1 MNTMNVNP
9 LLTRKAYVQKDPF
22 WYNDPSILF
31 RKDRLDEFYPSRNMT
46 LIEQLNAIVRLFI
59 YISILLMLFRKD
71 MNYIFLIIA
80 ILVLTY
86 AIYFYS
92 DETVVFNTFT
102 LDRNTLDTDI
112 KVNKDTVEP
121 TIDNPFMNVL
131 LTDYTDNPNRIAV
144 SSLNNYNNKK
154 LNEQVDETFYYNLYR
169 DVDDVYDKYNSQ
181 RQFYTMPSTT
191 IPNEQDKF
199 VKWAYKTPPTC
210 KEDNGYRCYGNSYFP
225 LKDSKYR
232 NQFYI

>member
-210 KEDNGYRCYGNSYFP
+210 KEDNGYRCYGNLYFP

>member
-1 MNTMNVNP
+1 MNMINMDR
-9 LLTRKAYVQKDPF
+9 LLTKKAFIQKDKF
-22 WYNDPSILF
+22 WYDDPTILF
-31 RKDRLDEFYPSRNMT
+31 KKERLDEFYPSRDMT
-46 LIEQLNAIVRLFI
+46 LTEQLNSLVRLFI
-59 YISILLMLFRKD
+59 YISLLFAIFKQDVNYLF
-71 MNYIFLIIA
+71 IIVA

-86 AIYFYS
+86 AIYHYS
-92 DETVVFNTFT
+92 DEKPLFNSFN
-102 LDRNTLDTDI
+102 LDKTTPDTDI
-112 KVNKDTVEP
+112 VINKDIIEP

-131 LTDYTDNPNRIAV
+131 LTDYTDNPERIAAN
-144 SSLNNYNNKK
+144 SLNNYNNTK
-154 LNEQVDETFYYNLYR
+154 LNEKIDNTFYYNLYR

-210 KEDNGYRCYGNSYFP
+210 KEDNGYRCYGNLYFP

>member
-1 MNTMNVNP
+1 MNIMNVNP
-9 LLTRKAYVQKDPF
+9 LLTRKAYIQKDTF
-22 WYNDPSILF
+22 WYNEPTILF

-46 LIEQLNAIVRLFI
+46 LTEQLNSIVRLFI
-59 YISILLMLFRKD
+59 YISVLLMLFRKD
-71 MNYIFLIIA
+71 ANYIFLIIG

-92 DETVVFNTFT
+92 DEKVLFNSFN
-102 LDRNTLDTDI
+102 LDKNTLDTDI
-112 KVNKDTVEP
+112 KVDKSVISP

-131 LTDYTDNPNRIAV
+131 LTDYTDNPERIAV
-144 SSLNNYNNKK
+144 SGLNNYNNKK
-154 LNEQVDETFYYNLYR
+154 LNDEIDNTFYYNLYR

-191 IPNEQDKF
+191 IPNQQDRF
-199 VKWAYKTPPTC
+199 VKWAYMTPPTC
-210 KEDNGYRCYGNSYFP
+210 KEDNGYRCYGNLYFP

-232 NQFYI
+232 NQYYV

>member
-9 LLTRKAYVQKDPF
+9 LLTRKAYIQKDPF
-22 WYNDPSILF
+22 WYNEPSILF

-46 LIEQLNAIVRLFI
+46 LTEQLNSIVRLFI
-59 YISILLMLFRKD
+59 YICVLLMLFRKD
-71 MNYIFLIIA
+71 VNYIFLVIG

-92 DETVVFNTFT
+92 DEKALFNTFN
-102 LDRNTLDTDI
+102 LDKNTQDTDI
-112 KVNKDTVEP
+112 NIDKKVVSP

-131 LTDYTDNPNRIAV
+131 LTDYTDNPERIAV
-144 SSLNNYNNKK
+144 NGLNNYNNKK
-154 LNEQVDETFYYNLYR
+154 LNDEIDNTFYYNLYR

-191 IPNEQDKF
+191 IPNQQDKF
-199 VKWAYKTPPTC
+199 VKWAYMTPPTC
-210 KEDNGYRCYGNSYFP
+210 KEDNGYRCYGNLYFP

-232 NQFYI
+232 NQFYL